1 MLLLKKY
8 SIQLLATITFSFLF
22 CWFGY
27 TITRDEEVLLF
38 VFFGLAF
45 TIYFFIGYKLSKHQ
59 LWLNQLYLGAGIF
72 GIIDHIWN
80 RELFRFTMSDILLGF
95 LITLGITIAWVI
107 IVTLDITLKKHSM
120 KS

>member
-1 MLLLKKY
+1 MGCYTVPAAAAIIHFIARKK
-8 SIQLLATITFSFLF
+8 IHNFNN
-22 CWFGY
+22 
-27 TITRDEEVLLF
+27 
-38 VFFGLAF
+38 
-45 TIYFFIGYKLSKHQ
+45 KHQ